1 MSDESKRTDEPAETE
16 GATAPEGV
24 ELSDDQLD
32 AVSGGIG
39 EAAQLKPAAG
49 VSLNPGRLK
58 TWGDPHEFGG

>member
-1 MSDESKRTDEPAETE
+1 MSDESKATEATTDPAAA
-16 GATAPEGV
+16 GNPEGL

-39 EAAQLKPAAG
+39 EAAQIKPAAG
-49 VSLNPGRLK
+49 VSINPGRLK